1 MWRASPPRPRR
12 SRSHLTLSVAL
23 SFPLAALEI
32 DAYRMAEG
40 STLSVEET
48 VKGVGSTIVECGGR
62 GTCDTGTGLCTCFPS
77 WYSSDGIGNV
87 GRRGDCGHYD
97 VWGYKGGTM
106 GE

>member
-1 MWRASPPRPRR
+1 
-12 SRSHLTLSVAL
+12 
-23 SFPLAALEI
+23 
-32 DAYRMAEG
+32 MAEG